1 MSVRLS
7 IETKL
12 KTLSPNH
19 LELINESHQHAHGAS
34 DSHYKLILVSDEFK
48 GMRTVAR
55 HQKIYQLLADE
66 LKPPY
71 MLCLCIFTAKQN
83 GKTPKCPHPQ
93 LHGAW
98 TLIFLI

>member
-1 MSVRLS
+1 MTVRQG

-12 KTLSPNH
+12 RTLNPSH

-55 HQKIYQLLADE
+55 HQKIYHLLADE
-66 LKPPY
+66 LK
-71 MLCLCIFTAKQN
+71 TAVHALSLHLYSEEEWQN
-83 GKTPKCPHPQ
+83 TQVPKSPNCMG
-93 LHGAW
+93 HGH
-98 TLIFLI
+98 